1 MVLIVLINL
10 RYFGFRYE
18 EIRVMYI
25 SDRTEVYK
33 YMGVKVTRGI
43 SIPKF
48 CLLVTSEAQVR
59 LRTC

>member
-25 SDRTEVYK
+25 SDRTEVYN
-33 YMGVKVTRGI
+33 YMGVKVTVAY
-43 SIPKF
+43 PYPNF
-48 CLLVTSEAQVR
+48 VLL
-59 LRTC
+59 